1 MTRTLVLG
9 GARSGKSGHAERL
22 ALASRKEIVYI
33 ATGTAGD
40 IEMTQRIDH
49 HRARRPAHWITVE
62 QPLMLGDAILQWCAP
77 QRLVLVDCLTLWL
90 TNLLFSGTE
99 IHPDVG
105 AIALPPLFHQQRA
118 HFLDA
123 LDGVGSH
130 GGDIVLVAN
139 EVGMGIV
146 PSGAISRC
154 FVDEAGRLNQ
164 AVAALCERAVWV
176 AAGLPLMLKDGAPDA
191 GTQQ

>member
-22 ALASRKEIVYI
+22 AIESNKQIVYI
-33 ATGTAGD
+33 ATATAGD
-40 IEMTQRIDH
+40 VEMTERIDH
-49 HRARRPAHWITVE
+49 HRERRPAHWITVE
-62 QPLMLGDAILQWCAP
+62 QPLALGDALLQWCAP

-90 TNLLFSGTE
+90 TNLLFSGIET
-99 IHPDVG
+99 HPEVG
-105 AIALPPLFHQQRA
+105 TIVLPPLFHQQRQ

-123 LDGVGSH
+123 LARIGNS
-130 GGDIVLVAN
+130 GGDIVLVSN

-146 PSGAISRC
+146 PGGAISRC

-164 AVAALCERAVWV
+164 AVAALCERAIWV
-176 AAGLPLMLKDGAPDA
+176 AAGLPLVLKDVAPDTGA
-191 GTQQ
+191 LQ